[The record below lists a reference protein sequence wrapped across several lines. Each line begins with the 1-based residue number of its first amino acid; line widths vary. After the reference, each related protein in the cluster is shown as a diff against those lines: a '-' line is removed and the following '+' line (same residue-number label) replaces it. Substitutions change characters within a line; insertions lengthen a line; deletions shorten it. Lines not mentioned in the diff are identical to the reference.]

1 MGLDIYLR
9 KFENFEDTQKREND
23 YNNHSEEYWD
33 KFGNYN
39 DLTDEQTEEIRNYL
53 KDYANKLGL
62 DDWGCDMKNVEKIEF
77 DDEQYPDHM
86 FKIGYFRSSYN
97 ESGIERILKNYGL
110 PTLGNVFNREND
122 DYHFQP
128 NWERAEKNVNQL
140 IQVLREK
147 PGYRAQA
154 VSANIFSG
162 NDDVTSELDA
172 LNVFLRENNR
182 DNKYNYSNA
191 KGEFYLGKP
200 LNAFALIPGTK
211 SMMGERPCTYVVY
224 EESNEW
230 YIQALEIVSRTI
242 EYVLKQEDKDKYYLY
257 WSA

>member
-1 MGLDIYLR
+1 MGLDVYLK
-9 KFENFEDTQKREND
+9 KFENFEETQRKENEYNKYSED
-23 YNNHSEEYWD
+23 YWN
-33 KFGNYN
+33 KFGEYN
-39 DLTDEQTEEIRNYL
+39 DLTDEQKEEIRIHL
-53 KDYANKLGL
+53 KEFANGLGL
-62 DDWGCDMKNVEKIEF
+62 DDWGGDENSVENIELN
-77 DDEQYPDHM
+77 DEQYPDHM

-97 ESGIERILKNYGL
+97 ESGIERILRNYGL

-128 NWERAEKNVNQL
+128 NWERAEKNVKQL

-147 PGYRAQA
+147 PGYRVHA
-154 VSANIFSG
+154 VSSNIFSS
-162 NDDVTSELDA
+162 NNNVTSELDA
-172 LNVFLRENNR
+172 LNVFLQENNR

-191 KGEFYLGKP
+191 KGEFYPEKP
-200 LNAFALIPGTK
+200 LNVLALIPGTK
-211 SMMGERPCTYVVY
+211 TIMGERPCTYVVY

-242 EYVLKQEDKDKYYLY
+242 EYVLKQEDKDKYYLC